1 MNPEKESEETMV
13 DRPVY
18 FRNEITRYVLFL
30 VARVGSTYLTS
41 LLNSHANV
49 TAAGEALRDLEEE
62 GAEAQL
68 QWARDFLNPP
78 LVSRNAAM
86 GFNVKLVHLVDPA
99 AFAELLYE
107 EECKIIHLRRRNRI
121 KAVVSRLNGRRLY
134 KRTGMW
140 GLFDES
146 ERPGA
151 FHVDPEEFDEFLKH
165 RERVDAELENYV
177 KSLELPTLNLFYE
190 DLLADEDEFLDG
202 VFTFLNVPA
211 KPVEGKT
218 LKITSDDLRDVLL
231 NFDEIR
237 ANYVGTE
244 YEAMFDEVLVPASAS
259 TTD

>member
-1 MNPEKESEETMV
+1 MV

-30 VARVGSTYLTS
+30 VARVGSTYLVS
-41 LLNSHANV
+41 MLNAHPNV
-49 TAAGEALRDLEEE
+49 TALGEALRDLEED
-62 GAEAQL
+62 GAEVQL
-68 QWARDFLNPP
+68 RWARDFLNPP
-78 LVSRNAAM
+78 LVSRNGSM
-86 GFNVKLVHLVDPA
+86 GFNVKLVHLVDPD
-99 AFAELLYE
+99 AFARLLHE
-107 EECKIIHLRRRNRI
+107 QQCKIIHLQRRNRI

-165 RERVDAELENYV
+165 RERMDTELEDYV
-177 KSLELPTLNLFYE
+177 GRLELPTLRLFYE
-190 DLLADEDEFLDG
+190 DILADEDAFLAG
-202 VFTFLNVPA
+202 VFTFLNVPS

-218 LKITSDDLRDVLL
+218 LKITSDDLREVLL

-237 ANYVGTE
+237 ANYVGTK
-244 YEAMFDEVLVPASAS
+244 YEAMFDEVFVPA
-259 TTD
+259 TVD